1 MDYQQRENRWEDLDL
16 FANIETLEIIRN
28 PYTEPTDI
36 EIGLFYD
43 EVPPTLTSL
52 ILVNFSINRTNIF
65 DEIQGL
71 HGEED
76 IKVKISKVSFVD
88 CTCKNEEEIIKI
100 GQQLFGN
107 NFWLNTIDIKQQ
119 NDFDRYIHKMRRE
132 GFDLD
137 FIMAE
142 GKLNSMSNS
151 IVSKNY
157 MLFNVSFILSC

>member
-28 PYTEPTDI
+28 PYTEPSDI
-36 EIGLFYD
+36 EIALFYD
-43 EVPPTLTSL
+43 EVPRTLTSL
-52 ILVNFSINRTNIF
+52 ILVNFSIKRSNIF
-65 DEIQGL
+65 NEIQAL
-71 HGEED
+71 HGDED
-76 IKVKISKVSFVD
+76 AIVTISKVSFVD

-100 GQQLFGN
+100 GQQLYGS

-132 GFDLD
+132 GFDPD

-151 IVSKNY
+151 IVTKNY
-157 MLFNVSFILSC
+157 MLFNVSFM